1 MLLLTA
7 GETSKKTINIV
18 FEVFTTDTDLE
29 EIEETVIEV
38 TQTFDI
44 PELKTTDVEIGTKE
58 KLYESVFAY
67 K

>member
-44 PELKTTDVEIGTKE
+44 PELETTVVEIETKE
-58 KLYESVFAY
+58 QLFESAFAY

>member
-29 EIEETVIEV
+29 LIEETIIQV
-38 TQTFDI
+38 TQMFDI
-44 PELKTTDVEIGTKE
+44 PELETTDVDIETKE
-58 KLYESVFAY
+58 QLFESAFAY

>member
-29 EIEETVIEV
+29 EIEETKIQV

-44 PELKTTDVEIGTKE
+44 PELKTTDVEIGT
-58 KLYESVFAY
+58 
-67 K
+67 